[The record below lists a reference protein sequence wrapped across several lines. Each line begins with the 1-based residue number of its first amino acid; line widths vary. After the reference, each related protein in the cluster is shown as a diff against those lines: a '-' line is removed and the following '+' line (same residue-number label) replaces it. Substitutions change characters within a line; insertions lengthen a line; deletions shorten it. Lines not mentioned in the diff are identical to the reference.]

1 MNFVKKLGLIKWI
14 KFDIN
19 FYLENFE
26 NSYPEAIRWSLGVK
40 RYEVSAEHHGAVVQ
54 LRLQLLH
61 TGEYFTENYKK
72 NRYFE
77 LLLRLPGDAE
87 IPREGISSS
96 KRQFFYSL
104 SIMIGNIFAP
114 DLEHDGGRDRGEA
127 EADQGEDEDE
137 RPHDVSWARVGP
149 GVKRN

>member
-1 MNFVKKLGLIKWI
+1 MKIVTQKPLDDLLVSKGMKSPRSITGL
-14 KFDIN
+14 FCSCASSSSTR
-19 FYLENFE
+19 EN
-26 NSYPEAIRWSLGVK
+26 I
-40 RYEVSAEHHGAVVQ
+40 
-54 LRLQLLH
+54 LQ
-61 TGEYFTENYKK
+61 KIMK

-87 IPREGISSS
+87 IPRGGISSS
-96 KRQFFYSL
+96 KRPFFSSPSL
-104 SIMIGNIFAP
+104 MIGNIFAP

-127 EADQGEDEDE
+127 EAEQGEDEDE